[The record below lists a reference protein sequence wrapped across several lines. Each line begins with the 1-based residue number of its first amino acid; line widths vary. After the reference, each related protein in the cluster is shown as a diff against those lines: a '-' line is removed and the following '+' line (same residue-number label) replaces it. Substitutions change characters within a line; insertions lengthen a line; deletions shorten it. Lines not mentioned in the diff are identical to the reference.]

1 MNRHSALIGWFAACA
16 VVGAAF
22 AAEPV
27 LPEPPKW
34 TSLTAMHADYIDA
47 FVHSDGFGMRRISP
61 MMQLMQSGELWLDDQ
76 RLRVEDVQMIGIAK
90 HAPPVVHQGG
100 MLKFQHG
107 EQGPELLPEVA
118 QRPLNAQE
126 VEAVRRLQAGERI
139 VSLSAP
145 GAASAVGPIRATADC
160 LQCHQSKKEG
170 DLLGAFVYTLR
181 PVMQQPL

>member
-1 MNRHSALIGWFAACA
+1 MHRRSALIGWFTACA
-16 VVGAAF
+16 MGGAAV

-27 LPEPPKW
+27 VPESLEW
-34 TSLTAMHADYIDA
+34 TSLWAMHADYLNA
-47 FVHSDGFGMRRISP
+47 FVHSDGFGARRVTP
-61 MMQLMQSGELWLDDQ
+61 MMRLMQSGSLRLGVG

-90 HAPPVVHQGG
+90 HDPPVVHQGG

-107 EQGPELLPEVA
+107 DEGPDFLPEAA

-126 VEAVRRLQAGERI
+126 RDVVRRLQAGEQM
-139 VSLSAP
+139 VSLSAAS
-145 GAASAVGPIRATADC
+145 GAAAGPVRATADC

-170 DLLGAFVYTLR
+170 DLLGAFVYSLR

>member
-1 MNRHSALIGWFAACA
+1 MNRRSALIGWFAACA
-16 VVGAAF
+16 VGGAAF

-61 MMQLMQSGELWLDDQ
+61 MMQLMQSGELRLDNQ
-76 RLRVEDVQMIGIAK
+76 RLYVEDVQMIGIAK

-107 EQGPELLPEVA
+107 EQGPELLPEVG
-118 QRPLNAQE
+118 QRLLNTQE

-139 VSLSAP
+139 VSLSAA
-145 GAASAVGPIRATADC
+145 GGASAVGPIRATADC
-160 LQCHQSKKEG
+160 LRCHQGKKEG

-181 PVMQQPL
+181 PVP

>member
-1 MNRHSALIGWFAACA
+1 MNRRSALIGWFAACA
-16 VVGAAF
+16 VGGAAF

-27 LPEPPKW
+27 LPESPKW
-34 TSLTAMHADYIDA
+34 TSLTAMHADYLDA
-47 FVHSDGFGMRRISP
+47 FVHSDGFGMRRVSP
-61 MMQLMQSGELWLDDQ
+61 MMRLMQSGELRLDSQ

-90 HAPPVVHQGG
+90 HDPPVVHQGG

-107 EQGPELLPEVA
+107 EQGPELLPGVA

-126 VEAVRRLQAGERI
+126 VDAVRRLQAGGRI
-139 VSLSAP
+139 VSLPTP
-145 GAASAVGPIRATADC
+145 GAASAVGPIRATAEC

-181 PVMQQPL
+181 PVMQQAL

>member
-1 MNRHSALIGWFAACA
+1 MNRRSALIGLFAACA
-16 VVGAAF
+16 VGGAAF
-22 AAEPV
+22 AAE
-27 LPEPPKW
+27 LGGPEPPKW

-61 MMQLMQSGELWLDDQ
+61 MMQLMQSGELRLDDQ
-76 RLRVEDVQMIGIAK
+76 RLYVEDVQMIGIAK

-107 EQGPELLPEVA
+107 EQGPELLPAVA
-118 QRPLNAQE
+118 QRPLNALE

-139 VSLSAP
+139 VSIPTS
-145 GAASAVGPIRATADC
+145 GAASAVGPIRAAADC
-160 LQCHQSKKEG
+160 LRCHQNKKEG

-181 PVMQQPL
+181 PAMQQAL

>member
-1 MNRHSALIGWFAACA
+1 MNRRSALIGWFAACA
-16 VVGAAF
+16 VGGAAF

-27 LPEPPKW
+27 LPESPKW
-34 TSLTAMHADYIDA
+34 TSLTAMHADYLDA
-47 FVHSDGFGMRRISP
+47 FVHSDGFGMRRVSP
-61 MMQLMQSGELWLDDQ
+61 MMRLMQSGELRLDSQ
-76 RLRVEDVQMIGIAK
+76 LLRVEEVQMIGIAK
-90 HAPPVVHQGG
+90 HDPPVVHQGG

-107 EQGPELLPEVA
+107 EQGPELLPGVA

-126 VEAVRRLQAGERI
+126 VDAVRRLQAGGRI
-139 VSLSAP
+139 VSLPAP

-181 PVMQQPL
+181 PAIQQAL

>member
-1 MNRHSALIGWFAACA
+1 MNRRSALIGWFAACA
-16 VVGAAF
+16 VGGAAF

-27 LPEPPKW
+27 LPESPKW
-34 TSLTAMHADYIDA
+34 TSLTAMHAGYLDA

-61 MMQLMQSGELWLDDQ
+61 MMQLMQSGELRLDNQ

-90 HAPPVVHQGG
+90 HAPPVIHQGG

-107 EQGPELLPEVA
+107 DKGPELLPEVA

-126 VEAVRRLQAGERI
+126 MEAVRRLQAGERI
-139 VSLSAP
+139 VSIPAS

-160 LQCHQSKKEG
+160 LRCHQNKKEG
-170 DLLGAFVYTLR
+170 ELLGAFVYTLR
-181 PVMQQPL
+181 PVMQKPL

>member
-1 MNRHSALIGWFAACA
+1 MNRRSALIGWFAACA
-16 VVGAAF
+16 VGGAAF

-34 TSLTAMHADYIDA
+34 TSLMAMHADYIDA

-61 MMQLMQSGELWLDDQ
+61 MMQLMQSGELRLDNQ
-76 RLRVEDVQMIGIAK
+76 RLYVEDVQMIGIAK

-107 EQGPELLPEVA
+107 EQGPELLPEVG
-118 QRPLNAQE
+118 QRLLNTQE

-139 VSLSAP
+139 VSLSAA
-145 GAASAVGPIRATADC
+145 GGASAVGPIRATADC
-160 LQCHQSKKEG
+160 LRCHQGKKEG

-181 PVMQQPL
+181 PVP